1 MTTGEEEIFARLHTN
16 NPFSSNAAGD
26 PRTARY
32 PDVPGLGDDVFH
44 GLQILFAQKKQHPD
58 KPCAAAVLGEA
69 GSGKTHLIGRLI
81 EQSQSA
87 PFPYSC
93 AYILPF
99 IDAGQGFRYLLRE
112 IINNLTHTYTMGAKY
127 SQFDFLVG
135 KITISLLISAAN
147 EAGSENILQRVLK
160 FQSAPPEILNR
171 RFIPKYMQALMVR
184 YGADFLLK
192 HNAEL
197 HPTFIKVLLQYC
209 FDKTKR
215 TAAEQWL
222 MGRVTDARHNRLLD
236 VRDRYAKTH
245 FELEQE
251 AQEILISLDIL
262 LNLYGR
268 PLIIFF
274 DQLEN
279 LHDDEQIRKFQ
290 SMVFF
295 LSDIRK
301 AMLPVAFFRA
311 QDWERKFKLKF
322 DDFCSGR
329 FKANIFDLKGCS
341 RRQSI
346 ELIRARLRFASDSVE
361 TPNDMYPFY
370 PGYEDK
376 LHRMLRAHE
385 MHPRQVINRANRLLH
400 EILHHHAPNVQTPEQ
415 ILKKALELR
424 FEEISADFDRY
435 PPDEARLALALE
447 LYLNNRPDIYP
458 YHITDIAQSSGQAKF
473 LLLSGNITLPRRKMI
488 PVAFIID
495 TETHHNSV
503 AASIRRGI
511 EFLENRPDAKAAYIR
526 DSRCPFRG
534 PSHWKK
540 NNILLETFLKSGG
553 VALFLNELHAAYW
566 YALTR
571 LQFDIQ
577 AGDISAPGFG
587 VIRFNHLKDFMAS
600 SVDGDTYPA
609 FKAIDRYLASENRT
623 KEEVIPTVR

>member
-1 MTTGEEEIFARLHTN
+1 
-16 NPFSSNAAGD
+16 
-26 PRTARY
+26 
-32 PDVPGLGDDVFH
+32 
-44 GLQILFAQKKQHPD
+44 
-58 KPCAAAVLGEA
+58 
-69 GSGKTHLIGRLI
+69 
-81 EQSQSA
+81 
-87 PFPYSC
+87 
-93 AYILPF
+93 
-99 IDAGQGFRYLLRE
+99 
-112 IINNLTHTYTMGAKY
+112 
-127 SQFDFLVG
+127 
-135 KITISLLISAAN
+135 
-147 EAGSENILQRVLK
+147 
-160 FQSAPPEILNR
+160 
-171 RFIPKYMQALMVR
+171 
-184 YGADFLLK
+184 
-192 HNAEL
+192 
-197 HPTFIKVLLQYC
+197 
-209 FDKTKR
+209 
-215 TAAEQWL
+215 
-222 MGRVTDARHNRLLD
+222 
-236 VRDRYAKTH
+236 
-245 FELEQE
+245 
-251 AQEILISLDIL
+251 
-262 LNLYGR
+262 
-268 PLIIFF
+268 
-274 DQLEN
+274 
-279 LHDDEQIRKFQ
+279 
-290 SMVFF
+290 
-295 LSDIRK
+295 
-301 AMLPVAFFRA
+301 
-311 QDWERKFKLKF
+311 
-322 DDFCSGR
+322 
-329 FKANIFDLKGCS
+329 
-341 RRQSI
+341 
-346 ELIRARLRFASDSVE
+346 
-361 TPNDMYPFY
+361 
-370 PGYEDK
+370 
-376 LHRMLRAHE
+376 MLRAHE